1 MEAHAMNMQWQLQ
14 EAKNRLSHLVK
25 RAADEG
31 PQIISVRGKPAAVVL
46 SVEEYQRLTG
56 PKTRLTYFFKD
67 SPLRE
72 IELDLER
79 SEDLP
84 REVEL

>member
-1 MEAHAMNMQWQLQ
+1 MSMQWQIQ

-25 RAADEG
+25 KATDEG

-46 SVEEYQRLTG
+46 SVDGYQRLTK
-56 PKTRLTYFFKD
+56 PKTRLTNFFKE
-67 SPLRE
+67 SPIQN

-79 SEDLP
+79 SADRV

>member
-1 MEAHAMNMQWQLQ
+1 MSMQWQIQ

-25 RAADEG
+25 QATDEG
-31 PQIISVRGKPAAVVL
+31 PQFISVRGKPTAVVL
-46 SVEEYQRLTG
+46 SVEEYQRLTK
-56 PKTRLTYFFKD
+56 PTTRLTDFFKE
-67 SPLRE
+67 SPLHD

-79 SEDLP
+79 SVDQA